1 MPVTSTFASPSLK
14 APRTNESLHVVVL
27 AAAVSIA
34 FFRNFYVQGA
44 ILLYGDA
51 VAHIHIARRVFD
63 SITPGLLRLG
73 TVWLPLPHI
82 LMIPFVASD
91 WMWRTGVGGSIVS
104 MIAYVAGTVGIFR
117 LVRTRTSLAAAWLA
131 AAIYA
136 LNPNLIYLQATA
148 MTEPLYLALFVW
160 AVVFLDEAV
169 RGPKPETIPLSAKK
183 AKGGAPADRI
193 SQRARSLE
201 RAAALIAA
209 AMLTRYDGW
218 WLAGWVLAVAFF
230 VAVFMLLKQGS
241 AARQFFSGIEY
252 RPIRRA
258 MRNSVLL
265 LAAVP
270 TLWLAYNHRE
280 YGNPMEFA
288 TGPYSA
294 RAIEQRTGLLGWR
307 HPGDG
312 HPQVAAQYFFK
323 AIALNL
329 GNGRWQCSLLVA
341 AVAGLLISFVNA
353 RRFAVWWLLL
363 LPLPFYTLA
372 IAYGSVPLY
381 VPGWWP
387 FGSYNVRYGLELLP
401 AVAAFAAVMYD
412 TLRRASGRFAWRA
425 AVVAVAIVVVAGS
438 YVSAWKGTPV
448 TIQEAAAN
456 SRTRIPYER
465 ALARELIRLPRSSR
479 LLMYTAAHAAAL
491 QMADIPLRRVVNES
505 NHPQW
510 EQALN
515 DPAAHADYVIA
526 AQGDPVAESAARHRD
541 TLVPL
546 VVVTSSG
553 QPRTTLYKTQP
564 AARP

>member
-1 MPVTSTFASPSLK
+1 MPVTSTFASPGRK
-14 APRTNESLHVVVL
+14 APRTNESLHVAVL

-34 FFRNFYVQGA
+34 FFRDFYAQGA

-82 LMIPFVASD
+82 LMIPFLVSD
-91 WMWRTGVGGSIVS
+91 WMWRTGVGGSIIS
-104 MIAYVAGTVGIFR
+104 MVAYVAGTVGIFR
-117 LVRTRTSLAAAWLA
+117 LVRGRTSIAAGWLA

-136 LNPNLIYLQATA
+136 LNPNLIYLQSTA

-160 AVVFLDEAV
+160 VVVFLDEAV

-183 AKGGAPADRI
+183 AKRGAPADQI
-193 SQRARSLE
+193 SPRARSLE
-201 RAAALIAA
+201 RAAVLIAA

-218 WLAGWVLAVAFF
+218 WLAGWVLAVAFS

-241 AARQFFSGIEY
+241 AACAFFSGIEY
-252 RPIRRA
+252 RPIHRA

-270 TLWLAYNHRE
+270 ILWLAYNHRE

-294 RAIEQRTGLLGWR
+294 RAIEQRTGVLGWR
-307 HPGDG
+307 HPGEG
-312 HPQVAAQYFFK
+312 CPRVAALYFFK
-323 AIALNL
+323 AAALNL
-329 GNGRWQCSLLVA
+329 GHGRWQWPLLVT
-341 AVAGLLISFVNA
+341 AVAGLLISFVSA

-363 LPLPFYTLA
+363 LPLPFYTFV

-387 FGSYNVRYGLELLP
+387 FGFYNVRYGLELLP
-401 AVAAFAAVMYD
+401 AVAAFAAV
-412 TLRRASGRFAWRA
+412 TFELPQRASGRFAWRA
-425 AVVAVAIVVVAGS
+425 AIVAAAVILVAGS
-438 YVSAWKGTPV
+438 YVSAWKATPV

-456 SRTRIPYER
+456 SRTRIPYQR
-465 ALARELIRLPRSSR
+465 ALARELVLLPRSSR

-515 DPAAHADYVIA
+515 DPAALADYVIA
-526 AQGDPVAESAARHRD
+526 AQGDPVAEAAARHRD

-553 QPRTTLYKTQP
+553 QPRTTIYKTKP
-564 AARP
+564 TARP